1 MTIWYIFLWIK
12 HFKTLW
18 IKGEDVGKRK
28 GSSKDR
34 GQGSRGIKTEAISRT
49 RNTECKLK
57 PL

>member
-1 MTIWYIFLWIK
+1 M
-12 HFKTLW
+12 W

-57 PL
+57 PQ